1 MMIILV
7 LWEHPLGD
15 ERDVVVGKVNA
26 FDAKAVLAK
35 KILKI
40 RLKLLDSKDVEINLI
55 KQSQLTSNRPAVL
68 FSNFS
73 SLGKDKRFDQHHYYG
88 PLKTWHN
95 M

>member
-1 MMIILV
+1 MIVILV

-40 RLKLLDSKDVEINLI
+40 C
-55 KQSQLTSNRPAVL
+55 
-68 FSNFS
+68 
-73 SLGKDKRFDQHHYYG
+73 
-88 PLKTWHN
+88 
-95 M
+95 